1 MCVHVCPPQGWR
13 ESEDFNFSPTS
24 SFKNGEMVVVARSD
38 GQITWAKVQTFGKE
52 GLYEVLVQAGAKKTF
67 FPASIGKILA

>member
-1 MCVHVCPPQGWR
+1 
-13 ESEDFNFSPTS
+13 
-24 SFKNGEMVVVARSD
+24 MVVVARSD

-52 GLYEVLVQAGAKKTF
+52 GLYEVLVEAGAKKTF